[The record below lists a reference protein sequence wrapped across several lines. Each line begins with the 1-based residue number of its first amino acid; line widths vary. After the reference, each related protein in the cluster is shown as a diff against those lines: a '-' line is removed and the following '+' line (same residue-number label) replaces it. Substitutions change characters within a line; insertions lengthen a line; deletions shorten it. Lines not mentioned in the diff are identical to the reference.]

1 MHKIPAELCIKCKG
15 HRNLCGLSYCP
26 IMERFRGMVNS
37 LQKIKID
44 TSFKLV
50 EGSTPPSG
58 IVGEKGYPKV
68 SLIVNIPPS
77 VYGEDARKY
86 ENVKEWWGKVNLG
99 DIIKLRSSLISSIT
113 RVRAEK
119 ATEYYNTEIPLA
131 IISDNPVTSE
141 AKLKTLEAKLKFDG
155 VILPRGPGGIAE
167 EIKVIDNPKIPTKLD
182 KLIFDDHIKS
192 AEAILE
198 LYRYNVDYYKI
209 IHALSFGLLGKKKS
223 RRFVP
228 TRWAITAVDSIVG
241 KFLYNK
247 IINYNEVNEI
257 EVYHS
262 SYLGNYF
269 YVVLYPSKFNSI
281 WIEIWHPLSLWSQ
294 DLTISELKE
303 NFWGEYEYL
312 DGGYMAAR
320 LAVLEYLEE
329 IKRQAGII
337 IIREITEEYFAPV
350 GNWHIRE
357 TVRNAMKNRLG
368 KYDTLD
374 HAISEVNKKL
384 KAKINLFELRTIK
397 SLFKQKSIYDFFK

>member
-15 HRNLCGLSYCP
+15 HKNLCGLPYCP
-26 IMERFRGMVNS
+26 IMERFRGMVSS

-68 SLIVNIPPS
+68 SLIINIPPS

-113 RVRAEK
+113 TVKVEK

-131 IISDNPVTSE
+131 IISDNPVVSE

-155 VILPRGPGGIAE
+155 IILPRGPGGIAE

-182 KLIFDDHIKS
+182 KLIFDDVKS

-209 IHALSFGLLGKKKS
+209 MHALSFGLLGKKKN

-228 TRWAITAVDSIVG
+228 TRWAITAVDSTVG
-241 KFLYNK
+241 KFLYSK

-257 EVYHS
+257 EVYHG

-269 YVVLYPSKFNSI
+269 YVVLYPSKFSSI

-320 LAVLEYLEE
+320 LAVLEHLEE
-329 IKRQAGII
+329 VKRQAGVI

-357 TVRNAMKNRLG
+357 TVRNAMKNRIG
-368 KYDTLD
+368 KYDNLD
-374 HAISEVNKKL
+374 QAISEVNKKL
-384 KAKINLFELRTIK
+384 KVKINLFKLRTIK
-397 SLFKQKSIYDFFK
+397 GLIKQKSIYDFFK

>member
-15 HRNLCGLSYCP
+15 HKNLCGLPYCP
-26 IMERFRGMVNS
+26 IMERFRGMVSS

-113 RVRAEK
+113 TVKVEK

-131 IISDNPVTSE
+131 IISDNPVVSE

-155 VILPRGPGGIAE
+155 IILPRGPGGIAE
-167 EIKVIDNPKIPTKLD
+167 EIKVVDNPKIPTKLD
-182 KLIFDDHIKS
+182 KLIFDDVKS

-209 IHALSFGLLGKKKS
+209 MQALSFGLLGKKKN

-228 TRWAITAVDSIVG
+228 TRWAITAVDSTVG
-241 KFLYNK
+241 KFLYSK
-247 IINYNEVNEI
+247 IINYNEINEI
-257 EVYHS
+257 EVYHG

-269 YVVLYPSKFNSI
+269 YVVLYPSKFSSI

-320 LAVLEYLEE
+320 LAVLEHLEE
-329 IKRQAGII
+329 AKRQAGVI

-357 TVRNAMKNRLG
+357 TVRNAMKNRIG
-368 KYDTLD
+368 KYDSLD
-374 HAISEVNKKL
+374 QAISEVNKKL

-397 SLFKQKSIYDFFK
+397 GLIKQKSIYDFFK

>member
-15 HRNLCGLSYCP
+15 HKNLCGLPYCP
-26 IMERFRGMVNS
+26 IMERFRGMVSS

-68 SLIVNIPPS
+68 SLIINIPPS

-113 RVRAEK
+113 TVKVEK

-131 IISDNPVTSE
+131 IISDNPVVSE

-155 VILPRGPGGIAE
+155 IILPRGPGGIAE
-167 EIKVIDNPKIPTKLD
+167 EIKVVDNPKIPTKLD
-182 KLIFDDHIKS
+182 KLIFDDVKS

-209 IHALSFGLLGKKKS
+209 MHALSFGLLGKKKN

-228 TRWAITAVDSIVG
+228 TRWAITAVDSTVG
-241 KFLYNK
+241 KFLYSK

-257 EVYHS
+257 EVYHG

-269 YVVLYPSKFNSI
+269 YVVLYPSKFSSI

-320 LAVLEYLEE
+320 LAVLEHLEE
-329 IKRQAGII
+329 VKRQAGVI

-357 TVRNAMKNRLG
+357 TVRNAMKNRIG
-368 KYDTLD
+368 KYDNLD
-374 HAISEVNKKL
+374 QAISEVNKKL
-384 KAKINLFELRTIK
+384 KVKINLFKLRTIK
-397 SLFKQKSIYDFFK
+397 GLIKQKSIYDFFK

>member
-15 HRNLCGLSYCP
+15 HKNLCGLPYCP
-26 IMERFRGMVNS
+26 IMERFRGMVSS

-68 SLIVNIPPS
+68 SLIINIPPS

-113 RVRAEK
+113 TVKVEK

-131 IISDNPVTSE
+131 IISDNPVVSE

-155 VILPRGPGGIAE
+155 IILPRGPGGIAE
-167 EIKVIDNPKIPTKLD
+167 EIKVVDNPKIPTKLD
-182 KLIFDDHIKS
+182 KLIFDDVKS

-209 IHALSFGLLGKKKS
+209 MHALSFGLLGKKKN

-228 TRWAITAVDSIVG
+228 TRWAITAVDSTVG
-241 KFLYNK
+241 KFLYSK

-257 EVYHS
+257 EVYHC

-269 YVVLYPSKFNSI
+269 YVVLYPSKFSSI

-320 LAVLEYLEE
+320 LAVLEHLEE
-329 IKRQAGII
+329 VKRQAGVI

-357 TVRNAMKNRLG
+357 TVRNAMKNRIG
-368 KYDTLD
+368 KYDNLD
-374 HAISEVNKKL
+374 QAISEVNKKL
-384 KAKINLFELRTIK
+384 KVKINLFKLRTIK
-397 SLFKQKSIYDFFK
+397 GLIKQKSIYDFFK

>member
-1 MHKIPAELCIKCKG
+1 
-15 HRNLCGLSYCP
+15 
-26 IMERFRGMVNS
+26 MERFRGMVSS

-68 SLIVNIPPS
+68 SLIINIPPS

-113 RVRAEK
+113 TVKVEK

-131 IISDNPVTSE
+131 IISDNPVVSE

-155 VILPRGPGGIAE
+155 IILPRGPGGIAE
-167 EIKVIDNPKIPTKLD
+167 EIKVVDNPKIPTKLD
-182 KLIFDDHIKS
+182 KLIFDDVKS

-209 IHALSFGLLGKKKS
+209 MHALSFGLLGKKKN

-228 TRWAITAVDSIVG
+228 TRWAITAVDSTVG
-241 KFLYNK
+241 KFLYSK

-257 EVYHS
+257 EVYHG

-269 YVVLYPSKFNSI
+269 YVVLYPSKFSSI

-320 LAVLEYLEE
+320 LAVLEHLEE
-329 IKRQAGII
+329 VKRQAGVI

-357 TVRNAMKNRLG
+357 TVRNAMKNRIG
-368 KYDTLD
+368 KYDNLD
-374 HAISEVNKKL
+374 QAISEVNKKL
-384 KAKINLFELRTIK
+384 KVKINLFKLRTIK
-397 SLFKQKSIYDFFK
+397 GLIKQKSIYDFFK

>member
-1 MHKIPAELCIKCKG
+1 
-15 HRNLCGLSYCP
+15 
-26 IMERFRGMVNS
+26 MVSS

-68 SLIVNIPPS
+68 SLIINIPPS

-113 RVRAEK
+113 TVKVEK

-131 IISDNPVTSE
+131 IISDNPVVSE

-155 VILPRGPGGIAE
+155 IILPRGPGGIAE
-167 EIKVIDNPKIPTKLD
+167 EIKVVDNPKIPTKLD
-182 KLIFDDHIKS
+182 KLIFDDVKS

-209 IHALSFGLLGKKKS
+209 MHALSFGLLGKKKN

-228 TRWAITAVDSIVG
+228 TRWAITAVDSTVG
-241 KFLYNK
+241 KFLYSK

-257 EVYHS
+257 EVYHG

-269 YVVLYPSKFNSI
+269 YVVLYPSKFSSI

-320 LAVLEYLEE
+320 LAVLEHLEE
-329 IKRQAGII
+329 VKRQAGVI

-357 TVRNAMKNRLG
+357 TVRNAMKNRIG
-368 KYDTLD
+368 KYDNLD
-374 HAISEVNKKL
+374 QAISEVNKKL

-397 SLFKQKSIYDFFK
+397 GLIKQKSIYDFFK

>member
-1 MHKIPAELCIKCKG
+1 
-15 HRNLCGLSYCP
+15 
-26 IMERFRGMVNS
+26 MERFRGMVSS

-68 SLIVNIPPS
+68 SLIINIPPS

-113 RVRAEK
+113 TVKVEK

-131 IISDNPVTSE
+131 IISDNPVVSE

-155 VILPRGPGGIAE
+155 IILPRGPGGIAE

-182 KLIFDDHIKS
+182 KLIFDDVKS

-209 IHALSFGLLGKKKS
+209 MHALSFGLLGKKKN

-228 TRWAITAVDSIVG
+228 TRWAITAVDSTVG
-241 KFLYNK
+241 KFLYSK

-257 EVYHS
+257 EVYHG

-269 YVVLYPSKFNSI
+269 YVVLYPSKFSSI

-320 LAVLEYLEE
+320 LAVLEHLEE
-329 IKRQAGII
+329 VKRQAGVI

-357 TVRNAMKNRLG
+357 TVRNAMKNRIG
-368 KYDTLD
+368 KYDNLD
-374 HAISEVNKKL
+374 QAISEVNK
-384 KAKINLFELRTIK
+384 N
-397 SLFKQKSIYDFFK
+397 